1 MFRNIQAIQ
10 FRLWSVNIQAILF
23 SRTFGKLL
31 RNTIQK
37 NIFVLY
43 IMDNLVFEES
53 INTEVTSSE
62 FVDKQWLYVNDN
74 NNGSYSGQIVLDT
87 TSLSNSGSYIN
98 WSEAFIALPL
108 VLQAEGSATAITA
121 SNSLD
126 YLMGMKNGFWQILH
140 SMSVEFNNG
149 SIIQQTPFLNV
160 FCSFKNLTSWSQN
173 DIQNWGAIC
182 GFCPDTSRS
191 WLYNNNSTAN
201 SLLNFENTSGQGFC
215 NNRTCPYVTL
225 SAYGYWTGSLV
236 TATATAVTAITT
248 LTGQLQVG
256 MMISGPSVSAGTYIT
271 AIVYAAGVP
280 STATLSAATTGAT
293 TNVMPMVGI
302 SQILPY
308 NPDAPCGDDS
318 DNLRQNY
325 NAGLQQRIA
334 WLNFSLSN
342 LGSAVTP
349 TLANS
354 LTSNQSSLLAGSS
367 GTATTSVASNSALN
381 QIFQSYIQKASTT
394 RSIIFDAVIRLK
406 DIADFYQ
413 KCPLLKGSTMRI
425 YLNTNQVYF
434 TIGACAGEVAGTV
447 STTALSAGASTSQ
460 TNTDSIALTSTPVI
474 LGGGGTNPVM
484 VSSMDIGQGA
494 YNLVPLAQTLP
505 AAPESVKIGLSIVRT
520 QFLSGQFT
528 TSVSAPVTS
537 VRLYAPAYTMSP
549 IAEQRYLSL
558 TPTKK
563 IVYNDLFQYS
573 FTGVASGQTF
583 SFLVT
588 NGIPNIR
595 GILVI
600 PLLPKA
606 SNGVASTYPTTTPLA
621 GVTTSTL
628 LSPFSTTGGTPDPI
642 SLTNFQIQISG
653 KNLFINNL
661 QYDYETFYEQLVSSN
676 QLNGS
681 LTTSLSSGLIGFAE
695 FENLYRYYYGN
706 AGRSIPSEDGV
717 AKAVQVSG
725 VNNSPNTIDFMV
737 FIEFERQIVVDVR
750 TGARVQ

>member
-1 MFRNIQAIQ
+1 
-10 FRLWSVNIQAILF
+10 
-23 SRTFGKLL
+23 
-31 RNTIQK
+31 
-37 NIFVLY
+37 
-43 IMDNLVFEES
+43 MDNLVFEES
-53 INTEVTSSE
+53 INTEVSSSE

-98 WSEAFIALPL
+98 WSEAFIAIPL

-121 SNSLD
+121 TNSLD
-126 YLMGMKNGFWQILH
+126 YMMGMKNGFWQILH

-160 FCSFKNLTSWSQN
+160 FATFKNLTSWSQN
-173 DIQNWGAIC
+173 DIQNWGAVC
-182 GFCPDTSRS
+182 GFCPDTARS
-191 WLYNNNSTAN
+191 WLYNNNSHTPA
-201 SLLNFENTSGQGFC
+201 SLLNFMNTSGQGFC
-215 NNRTCPYVTL
+215 NNRTAPYVFI
-225 SAYGYWTGSLV
+225 SSYGYWSGNV
-236 TATATAVTAITT
+236 VITATTTTIASITT
-248 LTGQLQVG
+248 TAGTIQVG
-256 MMISGPSVSAGTYIT
+256 MMLVGTGIAAGTYVATLTYTSGVPTGGTISVS
-271 AIVYAAGVP
+271 IAAGIANTIPVIGFN
-280 STATLSAATTGAT
+280 SLLSVNIDTT
-293 TNVMPMVGI
+293 
-302 SQILPY
+302 S
-308 NPDAPCGDDS
+308 GDDS
-318 DNLRQNY
+318 DNIRQLY
-325 NAGLQQRIA
+325 NAGLTQRIA
-334 WLNFSLSN
+334 WLNFSLNN
-342 LGSAVTP
+342 LGSNVQPSLT
-349 TLANS
+349 NS
-354 LTSNQSSLLAGSS
+354 LTANQPSLLAGSA
-367 GTATTSVASNSALN
+367 GTATTATTTSSGLN
-381 QIFQSYIQKASTT
+381 NIFQSYVQKASTT
-394 RSIIFDAVIRLK
+394 RSIVFDAVIRLK
-406 DIADFYQ
+406 DIADFFQ

-434 TIGACAGEVAGTV
+434 TIGACASVVAGVV
-447 STTALSAGASTSQ
+447 STTAAAAGASISQ
-460 TNTDSIALTSTPVI
+460 TNTGCIALTSAPII

-484 VSSMDIGQGA
+484 VASMDIGQGA
-494 YNLVPLAQTLP
+494 YNLVPTANTLP
-505 AAPESVKIGLSIVRT
+505 AAPESVKIALSIVRT
-520 QFLSGQFT
+520 QFRSSQIT
-528 TSVSAPVTS
+528 TEVAAPITS

-573 FTGVASGQTF
+573 FTNVSSGSTF

-606 SNGVASTYPTTTPLA
+606 SNGTNSTYATTTALA
-621 GVTTSTL
+621 GTTTSTL

-681 LTTSLSSGLIGFAE
+681 LTTSLSSGLIGLTE
-695 FENLYRYYYGN
+695 FQNLYRYYYGN
-706 AGRSIPSEDGV
+706 ASRSIPSEDGV

-725 VNNSPNTIDFMV
+725 TNNSPQAIDFMV

-750 TGARVQ
+750 TGARVM

>member
-1 MFRNIQAIQ
+1 
-10 FRLWSVNIQAILF
+10 
-23 SRTFGKLL
+23 
-31 RNTIQK
+31 
-37 NIFVLY
+37 
-43 IMDNLVFEES
+43 MDNLVFEES
-53 INTEVTSSE
+53 INTEVSSSE

-98 WSEAFIALPL
+98 WSEAFIAMPL

-121 SNSLD
+121 TNNLD
-126 YLMGMKNGFWQILH
+126 YLMGLKNGFWQILH

-160 FCSFKNLTSWSQN
+160 FASFKNLTSWSQN
-173 DIQNWGAIC
+173 DVSNWGAIC
-182 GFCPDTSRS
+182 GFCPDSCRS

-201 SLLNFENTSGQGFC
+201 SLLNFMNTSGQGVC
-215 NNRTCPYVTL
+215 NNRVAPYI
-225 SAYGYWTGSLV
+225 SISSYGYWTGTIQQAAAG
-236 TATATAVTAITT
+236 TAGTTITT
-248 LTGQLQVG
+248 LTGQFAVG
-256 MMISGPSVSAGTYIT
+256 MYLYGAGIALGTIVTAITYTAGAVSAF
-271 AIVYAAGVP
+271 
-280 STATLSAATTGAT
+280 TLSQATTVQM
-293 TNVMPMVGI
+293 TNVLPVLGI
-302 SQILPY
+302 TQLLSVNVDSL
-308 NPDAPCGDDS
+308 ASDDS
-318 DNLRQNY
+318 DNIRQNY
-325 NAGLQQRIA
+325 NLGLQQRMS
-334 WLNFSLSN
+334 WLNFSLNN
-342 LGSAVTP
+342 LGSAVVP

-354 LTSNQSSLLAGSS
+354 LTNNQPSLLAGSS
-367 GTATTSVASNSALN
+367 GTATTSTASSSALN
-381 QIFQSYIQKASTT
+381 QIFQSYVQKASTT
-394 RSIIFDAVIRLK
+394 RSIVFDAVIRLK

-434 TIGACAGEVAGTV
+434 TIGACAGVVAGAYSV
-447 STTALSAGASTSQ
+447 TAGTAGSSTSQ
-460 TNTDSIALTSTPVI
+460 TNTGCIALTSTPII

-494 YNLVPLAQTLP
+494 NALVPLTSTLP
-505 AAPESVKIGLSIVRT
+505 AAPESVKVGLSIVRT

-528 TSVSAPVTS
+528 ASVSAPVTS

-606 SNGVASTYPTTTPLA
+606 SNGVASTYPTTTALA
-621 GVTTSTL
+621 GTTTSSL

-661 QYDYETFYEQLVSSN
+661 QYDYETFYEQLISSN

-681 LTTSLSSGLIGFAE
+681 LTTSLSSGLIGFTE

-706 AGRSIPSEDGV
+706 AGRSVPSEDGV

-725 VNNSPNTIDFMV
+725 VNNSPQTIDFMV

>member
-1 MFRNIQAIQ
+1 
-10 FRLWSVNIQAILF
+10 
-23 SRTFGKLL
+23 
-31 RNTIQK
+31 
-37 NIFVLY
+37 
-43 IMDNLVFEES
+43 MDNLVFEES
-53 INTEVTSSE
+53 INTEVSSSE

-87 TSLSNSGSYIN
+87 TALSNSGSYIN
-98 WSEAFIALPL
+98 WSEAFLAIPL
-108 VLQAEGSATAITA
+108 VLQAEGSANAISAT
-121 SNSLD
+121 NSLD
-126 YLMGMKNGFWQILH
+126 YLMGMKSGFWQILH

-160 FCSFKNLTSWSQN
+160 FCSFKNLTSWSHN
-173 DIQNWGAIC
+173 DIQNWGAVC
-182 GFCPDTSRS
+182 GFCPDTARS
-191 WLYNNNSTAN
+191 WLYNNNSTAA
-201 SLLNFENTSGQGFC
+201 SVLNFMNTSGQGFC
-215 NNRTCPYVTL
+215 NNRTSPYTTISSL
-225 SAYGYWTGSLV
+225 GTFTGSFV
-236 TATATAVTAITT
+236 AGSGGTSITAITT
-248 LTGQLQVG
+248 LTGTLQVG
-256 MMISGPSVSAGTYIT
+256 MSVFGQGLAAGSSIT
-271 AIVYAAGVP
+271 AITYTGGVP
-280 STATLSAATTGAT
+280 SAATLSINTTAAV
-293 TNVMPMVGI
+293 TNVMPITGVMPLVNI
-302 SQILPY
+302 HDTPSS
-308 NPDAPCGDDS
+308 DDS
-318 DNLRQNY
+318 DFLRQLH
-325 NAGLQQRIA
+325 NAGFKQRME
-334 WLNFSLSN
+334 WLNYSLSN

-354 LTSNQSSLLAGSS
+354 LTSNQVSLLAGSS
-367 GTATTSVASNSALN
+367 GTATTSVAASSAYN
-381 QIFQSYIQKASTT
+381 QIFQSYVQKASTT
-394 RSIIFDAVIRLK
+394 RSIVFDAVIRLK
-406 DIADFYQ
+406 DVADFFQ

-434 TIGACAGEVAGTV
+434 TIGAVSPVFAGTV
-447 STTALSAGASTSQ
+447 STTGGSAGANFTQ
-460 TNTDSIALTSTPVI
+460 TNTGCIALTSTPVI

-484 VSSMDIGQGA
+484 VASMDLGQGA
-494 YNLVPLAQTLP
+494 SNLVPIKNELP
-505 AAPESVKIGLSIVRT
+505 SAPESVKIGLSIVRT

-528 TSVSAPVTS
+528 ASVSAPVTS

-606 SNGVASTYPTTTPLA
+606 SNGVASTYATTPTALAGTTT
-621 GVTTSTL
+621 SSL

-695 FENLYRYYYGN
+695 FESLYRYYYGN
-706 AGRSIPSEDGV
+706 ASRSIPSEDGV

-725 VNNSPNTIDFMV
+725 VNNSPQTIDFMV

>member
-1 MFRNIQAIQ
+1 
-10 FRLWSVNIQAILF
+10 
-23 SRTFGKLL
+23 
-31 RNTIQK
+31 
-37 NIFVLY
+37 
-43 IMDNLVFEES
+43 
-53 INTEVTSSE
+53 
-62 FVDKQWLYVNDN
+62 
-74 NNGSYSGQIVLDT
+74 
-87 TSLSNSGSYIN
+87 
-98 WSEAFIALPL
+98 
-108 VLQAEGSATAITA
+108 
-121 SNSLD
+121 
-126 YLMGMKNGFWQILH
+126 
-140 SMSVEFNNG
+140 
-149 SIIQQTPFLNV
+149 
-160 FCSFKNLTSWSQN
+160 
-173 DIQNWGAIC
+173 
-182 GFCPDTSRS
+182 
-191 WLYNNNSTAN
+191 
-201 SLLNFENTSGQGFC
+201 
-215 NNRTCPYVTL
+215 
-225 SAYGYWTGSLV
+225 
-236 TATATAVTAITT
+236 
-248 LTGQLQVG
+248 
-256 MMISGPSVSAGTYIT
+256 
-271 AIVYAAGVP
+271 
-280 STATLSAATTGAT
+280 
-293 TNVMPMVGI
+293 
-302 SQILPY
+302 
-308 NPDAPCGDDS
+308 
-318 DNLRQNY
+318 
-325 NAGLQQRIA
+325 
-334 WLNFSLSN
+334 

-354 LTSNQSSLLAGSS
+354 LTSNQVSLLAGSS
-367 GTATTSVASNSALN
+367 GTATTSVASSSGFN
-381 QIFQSYIQKASTT
+381 QIFMSYVQKASTT
-394 RSIIFDAVIRLK
+394 RSIVFDAVIRLK

-434 TIGACAGEVAGTV
+434 TIGVVAPVVAGTY
-447 STTALSAGASTSQ
+447 STGGSTLGQSQ
-460 TNTDSIALTSTPVI
+460 TGCIALTSTPVI

-484 VSSMDIGQGA
+484 VSSMDLGQGA
-494 YNLVPLAQTLP
+494 YNLVPVANTTP
-505 AAPESVKIGLSIVRT
+505 SAPESVKIGLSIVRT

-600 PLLPKA
+600 PLLPKS
-606 SNGVASTYPTTTPLA
+606 SNGVASTYASTTPLA
-621 GVTTSTL
+621 GTTTSTL
-628 LSPFSTTGGTPDPI
+628 LSPFASTGGTPDPV
-642 SLTNFQIQISG
+642 SLSNFQIQISG

-681 LTTSLSSGLIGFAE
+681 LTTSLSSGLIGFSE
-695 FENLYRYYYGN
+695 FESLYRYYYGN

-725 VNNSPNTIDFMV
+725 INNSPQSIDFMV

>member
-1 MFRNIQAIQ
+1 
-10 FRLWSVNIQAILF
+10 
-23 SRTFGKLL
+23 
-31 RNTIQK
+31 
-37 NIFVLY
+37 
-43 IMDNLVFEES
+43 MDNLVFEES
-53 INTEVTSSE
+53 INTEVSSSE

-98 WSEAFIALPL
+98 WSEAFIAMPL

-126 YLMGMKNGFWQILH
+126 YLMGMKNGYWQILH

-173 DIQNWGAIC
+173 DIQNWGAVC
-182 GFCPDTSRS
+182 GFCPDTARS

-201 SLLNFENTSGQGFC
+201 SLLNFMNTSGQGFC
-215 NNRTCPYVTL
+215 NNRVAPYV
-225 SAYGYWTGSLV
+225 SIASYGYWSGSFV
-236 TATATAVTAITT
+236 CASGASAVTAITT
-248 LTGQLQVG
+248 SSGQLSVG
-256 MMISGPSVSAGTYIT
+256 MMVVGAGITAGTYVS
-271 AIVYAAGVP
+271 AIVYVAGAP
-280 STATLSAATTGAT
+280 STATLSAVTTGAL
-293 TNVMPMVGI
+293 TNT
-302 SQILPY
+302 LPLTGL
-308 NPDAPCGDDS
+308 NPLLPVNVDTLAGDDS
-318 DNLRQNY
+318 DNLRQLY

-334 WLNFSLSN
+334 WLNYSLSN

-354 LTSNQSSLLAGSS
+354 LTSNQVALLAGSS
-367 GTATTSVASNSALN
+367 GTATTSVASSSAYN
-381 QIFQSYIQKASTT
+381 QIFQSYVQKASTT
-394 RSIIFDAVIRLK
+394 RSIVFDAVIRLK

-434 TIGACAGEVAGTV
+434 TIGAVAPVVAGSV
-447 STTALSAGASTSQ
+447 STTAGSAGSTLAQ
-460 TNTDSIALTSTPVI
+460 TQTGCIALTSTPVI

-484 VSSMDIGQGA
+484 VSSVDIGQGA
-494 YNLVPLAQTLP
+494 SLLVPVANTTP
-505 AAPESVKIGLSIVRT
+505 SAPESVKIGLSIVRT

-528 TSVSAPVTS
+528 SSVSAPVTS

-606 SNGVASTYPTTTPLA
+606 SNGVASTYASTTPLA
-621 GVTTSTL
+621 GTTTSTL
-628 LSPFSTTGGTPDPI
+628 LSPFATTGGTPDPI

-695 FENLYRYYYGN
+695 FESLYRYYYGN

-725 VNNSPNTIDFMV
+725 VNNSPQTIDFMV

>member
-1 MFRNIQAIQ
+1 
-10 FRLWSVNIQAILF
+10 
-23 SRTFGKLL
+23 
-31 RNTIQK
+31 
-37 NIFVLY
+37 
-43 IMDNLVFEES
+43 MDNLVFEES
-53 INTEVTSSE
+53 VNTEVSSSE

-98 WSEAFIALPL
+98 WSEAFIAMPL

-126 YLMGMKNGFWQILH
+126 YMMGMKNGFWNILH

-173 DIQNWGAIC
+173 DILNWGAVC
-182 GFCPDTSRS
+182 GFCPDTARS

-201 SLLNFENTSGQGFC
+201 SLLNFMNTSGQGFC
-215 NNRTCPYVTL
+215 NNRVAPYVSVVNYGNWSGTL
-225 SAYGYWTGSLV
+225 T
-236 TATATAVTAITT
+236 TATATAVTAIGTT
-248 LTGQLQVG
+248 AGILEVG
-256 MMISGPSVSAGTYIT
+256 MNIQGLNVPVGCFIT
-271 AIVYAAGVP
+271 AIVYVAGVP
-280 STATLSAATTGAT
+280 STATLSIATTGAT
-293 TNVMPMVGI
+293 TATTAMIGI
-302 SQILPY
+302 
-308 NPDAPCGDDS
+308 APALSFQVDTLAGDDS
-318 DNLRQNY
+318 DNIRQLF
-325 NAGLQQRIA
+325 NAGLQQRIS
-334 WLNFSLSN
+334 WLNYSLSN
-342 LGSAVTP
+342 LGSAVVP

-354 LTSNQSSLLAGSS
+354 LTSNQVSLLAGSS
-367 GTATTSVASNSALN
+367 GTATTSVLTSSGYN
-381 QIFQSYIQKASTT
+381 QIFQSYVQKASTT
-394 RSIIFDAVIRLK
+394 RSIVFDAVIRLK

-434 TIGACAGEVAGTV
+434 TIGACAPVVAGAY
-447 STTALSAGASTSQ
+447 STAGQTLTQ
-460 TNTDSIALTSTPVI
+460 TNTGCVALTSTPVI

-484 VSSMDIGQGA
+484 VSSMDIGQGGS
-494 YNLVPLAQTLP
+494 NLVPIANTLP

-573 FTGVASGQTF
+573 FTGVSSGGTF

-606 SNGVASTYPTTTPLA
+606 SNGVASTYATTTPLA
-621 GVTTSTL
+621 GTTTSSL

-642 SLTNFQIQISG
+642 SLSNFQIQISG

-681 LTTSLSSGLIGFAE
+681 LTTSLSSGLIGFSE
-695 FENLYRYYYGN
+695 FESLYRYYYGN

-725 VNNSPNTIDFMV
+725 INNSPNTIDFMV

>member
-1 MFRNIQAIQ
+1 M
-10 FRLWSVNIQAILF
+10 
-23 SRTFGKLL
+23 
-31 RNTIQK
+31 
-37 NIFVLY
+37 
-43 IMDNLVFEES
+43 
-53 INTEVTSSE
+53 
-62 FVDKQWLYVNDN
+62 
-74 NNGSYSGQIVLDT
+74 
-87 TSLSNSGSYIN
+87 
-98 WSEAFIALPL
+98 
-108 VLQAEGSATAITA
+108 
-121 SNSLD
+121 
-126 YLMGMKNGFWQILH
+126 
-140 SMSVEFNNG
+140 
-149 SIIQQTPFLNV
+149 
-160 FCSFKNLTSWSQN
+160 
-173 DIQNWGAIC
+173 
-182 GFCPDTSRS
+182 
-191 WLYNNNSTAN
+191 
-201 SLLNFENTSGQGFC
+201 NTSGQGFC
-215 NNRTCPYVTL
+215 NNRTAPYV
-225 SAYGYWTGSLV
+225 SISSYGYWTGTFAASSS
-236 TATATAVTAITT
+236 ATMTTITT
-248 LTGQLQVG
+248 LTGQLSVG
-256 MMISGPSVSAGTYIT
+256 MMIFGQFVTAGTYVSALT
-271 AIVYAAGVP
+271 YTAGVP
-280 STATLSAATTGAT
+280 TGGTLSAATTGAAAIT
-293 TNVMPMVGI
+293 IPYTGINPLLPVNVDT
-302 SQILPY
+302 SS
-308 NPDAPCGDDS
+308 GDDS
-318 DNLRQNY
+318 DYLRQLH
-325 NAGLQQRIA
+325 NAGLKQRME

-354 LTSNQSSLLAGSS
+354 LTSNQSSLLAGAS
-367 GTATTSVASNSALN
+367 GTGTNSTASSSALN
-381 QIFQSYIQKASTT
+381 QIFQSYVQKASTT
-394 RSIIFDAVIRLK
+394 RSIVFDAVIRLK
-406 DIADFYQ
+406 DIADFFQ

-434 TIGACAGEVAGTV
+434 TVGACAGVVAGAV
-447 STTALSAGASTSQ
+447 SVSSGVAGSTLAQS
-460 TNTDSIALTSTPVI
+460 NTGCIALTSTPII

-484 VSSMDIGQGA
+484 VASMDLGQGSA
-494 YNLVPLAQTLP
+494 NLVPIANTLP
-505 AAPESVKIGLSIVRT
+505 SAPESVKIGLSIVRT

-558 TPTKK
+558 TPSKK

-573 FTGVASGQTF
+573 FTGVASGGTF

-606 SNGVASTYPTTTPLA
+606 SNGVASTYATSTPIV
-621 GVTTSTL
+621 GTTTSTL
-628 LSPFSTTGGTPDPI
+628 LSPFATTGGTPDPI
-642 SLTNFQIQISG
+642 SLSNFQIQISG

-681 LTTSLSSGLIGFAE
+681 LTTSLSSGLIGFSE

-725 VNNSPNTIDFMV
+725 INNSPQTIDFMV

>member
-1 MFRNIQAIQ
+1 
-10 FRLWSVNIQAILF
+10 
-23 SRTFGKLL
+23 
-31 RNTIQK
+31 
-37 NIFVLY
+37 
-43 IMDNLVFEES
+43 MDNLVFEES
-53 INTEVTSSE
+53 INTEVSSSE

-98 WSEAFIALPL
+98 WSEAFIAMPL

-173 DIQNWGAIC
+173 DIQNWGAVC
-182 GFCPDTSRS
+182 GFCPDTARS

-201 SLLNFENTSGQGFC
+201 SLLNFMNTSGQGFC
-215 NNRTCPYVTL
+215 NNRVAPYV
-225 SAYGYWTGSLV
+225 SVSSYGYWSGSLV
-236 TATATAVTAITT
+236 CASGASAVTAITT
-248 LTGQLQVG
+248 SAGQLSVG
-256 MMISGPSVSAGTYIT
+256 MMVVGTGITAGTYIS
-271 AIVYAAGVP
+271 AIVYVSGSP
-280 STATLSAATTGAT
+280 STATLSAVTTGAL
-293 TNVMPMVGI
+293 TNVIPITG
-302 SQILPY
+302 L
-308 NPDAPCGDDS
+308 NPLLQVNIDTPAGDDS
-318 DNLRQNY
+318 DNLRQLY
-325 NAGLQQRIA
+325 NAGLAQRIA
-334 WLNFSLSN
+334 WLNYSLSN

-354 LTSNQSSLLAGSS
+354 LTSNQVSLLAGSS
-367 GTATTSVASNSALN
+367 GTATTSVASSSAYN
-381 QIFQSYIQKASTT
+381 QIFQSYVQKASTT
-394 RSIIFDAVIRLK
+394 RSIVFDAVIRLK

-434 TIGACAGEVAGTV
+434 TIGAVAPVVAGSV
-447 STTALSAGASTSQ
+447 STTAGSAGASLAQSQ
-460 TNTDSIALTSTPVI
+460 TGCIALTSTPVI

-484 VSSMDIGQGA
+484 VSSVDIGQGA
-494 YNLVPLAQTLP
+494 SQLVPIANTTP

-528 TSVSAPVTS
+528 SSVSAPVTS

-606 SNGVASTYPTTTPLA
+606 SNGVASTYASTTPLA
-621 GVTTSTL
+621 GTTTSTL
-628 LSPFSTTGGTPDPI
+628 LSPFATTGGTPDPI

-695 FENLYRYYYGN
+695 FESLYRYYYGN

-725 VNNSPNTIDFMV
+725 VNNSPQTIDFMV

>member
-1 MFRNIQAIQ
+1 
-10 FRLWSVNIQAILF
+10 
-23 SRTFGKLL
+23 
-31 RNTIQK
+31 
-37 NIFVLY
+37 
-43 IMDNLVFEES
+43 MDNLVFEES
-53 INTEVTSSE
+53 INTEVSSSE

-87 TSLSNSGSYIN
+87 TSLANSGSYIN
-98 WSEAFIALPL
+98 WSEAFIAMPL

-121 SNSLD
+121 TNSLD
-126 YLMGMKNGFWQILH
+126 YLMGLKNGFWQILH

-173 DIQNWGAIC
+173 DITNWGAIC
-182 GFCPDTSRS
+182 GFCPDTARS

-201 SLLNFENTSGQGFC
+201 SLLNFMNTSGQGLC
-215 NNRTCPYVTL
+215 NNRVVPYTQIA
-225 SAYGYWTGSLV
+225 SYGYWTGSLV
-236 TATATAVTAITT
+236 TATSTAVTAITT

-256 MMISGPSVSAGTYIT
+256 MFISGLNVPVGTYVS
-271 AIVYAAGVP
+271 AIVYSAGVP
-280 STATLSAATTGAT
+280 STATLSVATTGAT
-293 TNVMPMVGI
+293 TNAQPMTGI
-302 SQILPY
+302 SQLVQVQ
-308 NPDAPCGDDS
+308 DSLATEDS
-318 DNLRQNY
+318 DNIRQLYNDGLR
-325 NAGLQQRIA
+325 QRIA

-342 LGSAVTP
+342 LGSAVVP

-354 LTSNQSSLLAGSS
+354 LTANQPSLLAGAS
-367 GTATTSVASNSALN
+367 GTATTSTASSSALN

-394 RSIIFDAVIRLK
+394 RSIVFDAVIRLK
-406 DIADFYQ
+406 DVADFFQ

-434 TIGACAGEVAGTV
+434 TAGFCAGVFSGAV
-447 STTALSAGASTSQ
+447 STTAGSAGASSSQ
-460 TNTDSIALTSTPVI
+460 TNTGCVALTSAPII
-474 LGGGGTNPVM
+474 LGGGGTNPII

-494 YNLVPLAQTLP
+494 YSLVPLAQTLP
-505 AAPESVKIGLSIVRT
+505 SAPESVKFGLSIVRT
-520 QFLSGQFT
+520 QFTSGQFT
-528 TSVSAPVTS
+528 SVVSAPVTS

-595 GILVI
+595 GVLVV

-606 SNGVASTYPTTTPLA
+606 SNGVASTYPTTTALA
-621 GVTTSTL
+621 GTTASSL

-661 QYDYETFYEQLVSSN
+661 QYDYETFYEQVVSSN

-706 AGRSIPSEDGV
+706 ASRSIPSEDGV

-725 VNNSPNTIDFMV
+725 VNNSPQTIDFMV

>member
-1 MFRNIQAIQ
+1 
-10 FRLWSVNIQAILF
+10 
-23 SRTFGKLL
+23 
-31 RNTIQK
+31 
-37 NIFVLY
+37 
-43 IMDNLVFEES
+43 MDNLVFEES
-53 INTEVTSSE
+53 INTEVSSSE

-98 WSEAFIALPL
+98 WSEAFIAMPL
-108 VLQAEGSATAITA
+108 VLQAEGSATAFATG
-121 SNSLD
+121 NSLD
-126 YLMGMKNGFWQILH
+126 YLMGLKNGFWQILH

-160 FCSFKNLTSWSQN
+160 FCSFKNLTSWSLN
-173 DIQNWGAIC
+173 DVVNWGAVC
-182 GFCPDTSRS
+182 GFSPDSPRS

-201 SLLNFENTSGQGFC
+201 SLLNFMNTSGQGFC
-215 NNRTCPYVTL
+215 NNRTSPYTKI
-225 SAYGYWTGSLV
+225 SSYGYWTGSLV
-236 TATATAVTAITT
+236 TASSTAVTAITT

-256 MMISGPSVSAGTYIT
+256 MFIQGLSVPVGSYIT

-280 STATLSAATTGAT
+280 STATLSVATTAST
-293 TNVMPMVGI
+293 ANTAPMSGF
-302 SQILPY
+302 SQLIQVHDTPTSE
-308 NPDAPCGDDS
+308 DS
-318 DNLRQNY
+318 DNIRQLY
-325 NAGLQQRIA
+325 NAGLKQRIE
-334 WLNFSLSN
+334 WLNFSLNN
-342 LGSAVTP
+342 LGSATVP
-349 TLANS
+349 TLTNS
-354 LTSNQSSLLAGSS
+354 LTSNQPSLLAGSS
-367 GTATTSVASNSALN
+367 GTADTSLATSSALN
-381 QIFQSYIQKASTT
+381 QIFQSYVQKTATT
-394 RSIIFDAVIRLK
+394 RTIVFDAVIRLK
-406 DIADFYQ
+406 DIADFFQ

-434 TIGACAGEVAGTV
+434 TVSAASPLINGTV
-447 STTALSAGASTSQ
+447 STVAGVAGASTSQ
-460 TNTDSIALTSTPVI
+460 SQTGCLALTSTPII

-484 VSSMDIGQGA
+484 VSSVDLGQGA
-494 YNLVPLAQTLP
+494 AGLVPPSAVTP
-505 AAPESVKIGLSIVRT
+505 AAAESVKIGLSIVRT
-520 QFLSGQFT
+520 QFTSGQFT
-528 TSVSAPVTS
+528 STVAAPVTS

-573 FTGVASGQTF
+573 FTGVTSGQTF

-600 PLLPKA
+600 PLLPKG
-606 SNGVASTYPTTTPLA
+606 SNGVASTYATTAPIA
-621 GVTTSTL
+621 GTTVASL

-642 SLTNFQIQISG
+642 SISNFQIQISG

-681 LTTSLSSGLIGFAE
+681 LTTSLSSGLIGFTE

-706 AGRSIPSEDGV
+706 ASRSIPSEDGV

-725 VNNSPNTIDFMV
+725 VNNSPQTIDFMV
-737 FIEFERQIVVDVR
+737 FIEFERQVVVDVR

>member
-1 MFRNIQAIQ
+1 
-10 FRLWSVNIQAILF
+10 
-23 SRTFGKLL
+23 
-31 RNTIQK
+31 
-37 NIFVLY
+37 
-43 IMDNLVFEES
+43 MDNLVFEES
-53 INTEVTSSE
+53 INTEVSSSE

-98 WSEAFIALPL
+98 WSEAFIAIPL

-121 SNSLD
+121 TNSLD

-173 DIQNWGAIC
+173 DITNWGAVC
-182 GFCPDTSRS
+182 GFCPDTPRS
-191 WLYNNNSTAN
+191 WLYNNNSTSA
-201 SLLNFENTSGQGFC
+201 SLLNFMNTSGQGFC
-215 NNRTCPYVTL
+215 NNRTAPYVTI
-225 SAYGYWTGSLV
+225 SSYGYWTGAF
-236 TATATAVTAITT
+236 TANSASTAVTAVTT
-248 LTGQLQVG
+248 LTGQLAVG
-256 MMISGPSVSAGTYIT
+256 QMIFGAGVGSGSYIT
-271 AIVYAAGVP
+271 AIAYSATTGLIA
-280 STATLSAATTGAT
+280 SATLSSNTSVALTLSI
-293 TNVMPMVGI
+293 PLVGI
-302 SQILPY
+302 SQISPV
-308 NPDAPCGDDS
+308 NIDTSNGDDS
-318 DNLRQNY
+318 DNIRQNY
-325 NAGLQQRIA
+325 NAGLTQRMA

-349 TLANS
+349 ALTNS
-354 LTSNQSSLLAGSS
+354 LTCNQPSLLAGSAGTGTTS
-367 GTATTSVASNSALN
+367 TATSSALN
-381 QIFQSYIQKASTT
+381 QIFQSYVQKASTT
-394 RSIIFDAVIRLK
+394 RSIVFDAVIRLK

-425 YLNTNQVYF
+425 YLNTNQVFF
-434 TIGACAGEVAGTV
+434 TIGACAGSFAGAV
-447 STTALSAGASTSQ
+447 STTAGTAGAVGSGAGATTLQST
-460 TNTDSIALTSTPVI
+460 TGCIALTSTPTI

-484 VSSMDIGQGA
+484 VSSMDLGQGA
-494 YNLVPLAQTLP
+494 YNLVPTLQVTSI
-505 AAPESVKIGLSIVRT
+505 APESVKIGLSIVRT
-520 QFLSGQFT
+520 QFGGASGSSQFT

-573 FTGVASGQTF
+573 FTGVTSGQTF

-606 SNGVASTYPTTTPLA
+606 SNGVASTYASTGTALVGT
-621 GVTTSTL
+621 TTSTL
-628 LSPFSTTGGTPDPI
+628 LSPFATTGGTPDPV

-681 LTTSLSSGLIGFAE
+681 LTTSLSSGLIGFTE

-725 VNNSPNTIDFMV
+725 VNNSPQTIDFMV

>member
-1 MFRNIQAIQ
+1 
-10 FRLWSVNIQAILF
+10 
-23 SRTFGKLL
+23 
-31 RNTIQK
+31 
-37 NIFVLY
+37 
-43 IMDNLVFEES
+43 MDNLVFEES
-53 INTEVTSSE
+53 INTEVSSSE

-98 WSEAFIALPL
+98 WSEAFIAMPL

-121 SNSLD
+121 TNNLD
-126 YLMGMKNGFWQILH
+126 YLMGLKNGYWQILH

-182 GFCPDTSRS
+182 GFCPDTARS

-201 SLLNFENTSGQGFC
+201 SLLNFMNTSGQGYC
-215 NNRTCPYVTL
+215 NNRVSPYINIAT
-225 SAYGYWTGSLV
+225 YGYWTGSLV
-236 TATATAVTAITT
+236 VASAATAVTAITT
-248 LTGQLQVG
+248 LTGQLSVG
-256 MMISGPSVSAGTYIT
+256 MMVVGPGITAGTYIT

-280 STATLSAATTGAT
+280 STATLSAATTAAVANT
-293 TNVMPMVGI
+293 TPITGI
-302 SQILPY
+302 NALIQVNI
-308 NPDAPCGDDS
+308 DAQASDDS
-318 DNLRQNY
+318 DNIRQLY
-325 NAGLQQRIA
+325 NAGLAQRIS
-334 WLNFSLSN
+334 WLNFSLNN
-342 LGSAVTP
+342 LGSAVVP
-349 TLANS
+349 TLTNS
-354 LTSNQSSLLAGSS
+354 LTSNQPSLLAGSS
-367 GTATTSVASNSALN
+367 GTATTSTASSSALN
-381 QIFQSYIQKASTT
+381 QIFQSYVQKASTT
-394 RSIIFDAVIRLK
+394 RSIVFDAVIRLK

-434 TIGACAGEVAGTV
+434 TIGACAGVVAGAV
-447 STTALSAGASTSQ
+447 STTAGSAGASISQ
-460 TNTDSIALTSTPVI
+460 TNTGCIALTSTPII

-494 YNLVPLAQTLP
+494 AALVPIANTLP

-528 TSVSAPVTS
+528 SSVSAPVTS

-606 SNGVASTYPTTTPLA
+606 SNGVASTYPTTVALA
-621 GVTTSTL
+621 GTTTSSL

-661 QYDYETFYEQLVSSN
+661 QYDYETFYEQLISSN

-681 LTTSLSSGLIGFAE
+681 LTTSLSSGLIGFGE
-695 FENLYRYYYGN
+695 FESLYRYYYGN

-725 VNNSPNTIDFMV
+725 VNNSPQTIDFMV

>member
-1 MFRNIQAIQ
+1 
-10 FRLWSVNIQAILF
+10 
-23 SRTFGKLL
+23 
-31 RNTIQK
+31 
-37 NIFVLY
+37 
-43 IMDNLVFEES
+43 MDNLVFEES
-53 INTEVTSSE
+53 INTEVSSSE

-98 WSEAFIALPL
+98 WSEAFIAMPL

-126 YLMGMKNGFWQILH
+126 YMMGMKNGFWQILH

-173 DIQNWGAIC
+173 DIQNWGAVC
-182 GFCPDTSRS
+182 GFCPDTARS

-201 SLLNFENTSGQGFC
+201 SLLNFMNTSGQGFC
-215 NNRTCPYVTL
+215 NNRVSPYT
-225 SAYGYWTGSLV
+225 SIATYGYWSGTLTTS
-236 TATATAVTAITT
+236 TATAVTAIATT
-248 LTGQLQVG
+248 AGTLQVG
-256 MMISGPSVSAGTYIT
+256 MNIQGLNVAVGTFIT
-271 AIVYAAGVP
+271 AIVYVAGVP
-280 STATLSAATTGAT
+280 STATLSIATTGAT
-293 TNVMPMVGI
+293 TATTAMIGI
-302 SQILPY
+302 
-308 NPDAPCGDDS
+308 APVLQVNIDTPAGDDS
-318 DNLRQNY
+318 DNIRQLY
-325 NAGLQQRIA
+325 NAGLAQRIA
-334 WLNFSLSN
+334 WLNYSLSN

-354 LTSNQSSLLAGSS
+354 LTSNQVSLLAGSS
-367 GTATTSVASNSALN
+367 GTATTSVASSSAYN
-381 QIFQSYIQKASTT
+381 QIFQSYVQKASTT
-394 RSIIFDAVIRLK
+394 RSIVFDAVIRLK

-434 TIGACAGEVAGTV
+434 TIGACAPVVAGSY
-447 STTALSAGASTSQ
+447 STAGQTLTQ
-460 TNTDSIALTSTPVI
+460 TNTGCIALTSTPVI

-484 VSSMDIGQGA
+484 VSSVDIGQGA
-494 YNLVPLAQTLP
+494 SSLVPIANTLP
-505 AAPESVKIGLSIVRT
+505 SAPESVKIGLSIVRT

-528 TSVSAPVTS
+528 SSVSAPVTS

-606 SNGVASTYPTTTPLA
+606 SNGVASTYATTTPLA
-621 GVTTSTL
+621 GTTTSSL
-628 LSPFSTTGGTPDPI
+628 LSPFATTGGTPDPI

-695 FENLYRYYYGN
+695 FESLYRYYYGN

-725 VNNSPNTIDFMV
+725 VNNSPQTIDFMV

>member
-1 MFRNIQAIQ
+1 
-10 FRLWSVNIQAILF
+10 
-23 SRTFGKLL
+23 
-31 RNTIQK
+31 
-37 NIFVLY
+37 
-43 IMDNLVFEES
+43 MDNLVFEES
-53 INTEVTSSE
+53 INTEVSSSE

-98 WSEAFIALPL
+98 WSEAFIAMPL

-173 DIQNWGAIC
+173 DIQNWGAVC
-182 GFCPDTSRS
+182 GFCPDTARS

-201 SLLNFENTSGQGFC
+201 SLLNFMNTSGQGYC
-215 NNRTCPYVTL
+215 NNRVAPYASIST
-225 SAYGYWTGSLV
+225 YGYWSGTLT
-236 TATATAVTAITT
+236 TATATAVTALTT
-248 LTGQLQVG
+248 TAGTLQVG
-256 MMISGPSVSAGTYIT
+256 MNIQGLNVPVGCFIT
-271 AIVYAAGVP
+271 AIVYVAGQP
-280 STATLSAATTGAT
+280 STATLSIATTGAT
-293 TNVMPMVGI
+293 TAATAMVGI
-302 SQILPY
+302 
-308 NPDAPCGDDS
+308 APVLQVNIDTPAGDDS
-318 DNLRQNY
+318 DNIRQLY
-325 NAGLQQRIA
+325 NAGLAQRIA
-334 WLNFSLSN
+334 WLNYSLSN
-342 LGSAVTP
+342 LGSAVVP

-354 LTSNQSSLLAGSS
+354 LTSNQVSLLAGSS
-367 GTATTSVASNSALN
+367 GTATTSVASSSAYN
-381 QIFQSYIQKASTT
+381 QIFQSYVQKASTT
-394 RSIIFDAVIRLK
+394 RSIVFDAVIRLK

-434 TIGACAGEVAGTV
+434 TIGACAPVVAGTY
-447 STTALSAGASTSQ
+447 STGGSTLTQ
-460 TNTDSIALTSTPVI
+460 TNTGCIALTSTPII

-494 YNLVPLAQTLP
+494 SNLVPIANTLP
-505 AAPESVKIGLSIVRT
+505 SAPESVKIGLSIVRT

-528 TSVSAPVTS
+528 ASVSAPVTS

-600 PLLPKA
+600 PLLPKS
-606 SNGVASTYPTTTPLA
+606 SNGVASTYATTTPLA
-621 GVTTSTL
+621 GTTTSTL

-695 FENLYRYYYGN
+695 FESLYRYYYGN

-725 VNNSPNTIDFMV
+725 VNNSPQTIDFMV

>member
-1 MFRNIQAIQ
+1 
-10 FRLWSVNIQAILF
+10 
-23 SRTFGKLL
+23 
-31 RNTIQK
+31 
-37 NIFVLY
+37 
-43 IMDNLVFEES
+43 MDNLVFEES
-53 INTEVTSSE
+53 INTEVSSSE

-87 TSLSNSGSYIN
+87 TALSNSGSYIN
-98 WSEAFIALPL
+98 WSEAFLAIPL

-126 YLMGMKNGFWQILH
+126 YLMGMKSGFWQILH

-173 DIQNWGAIC
+173 DIQNWGAVC
-182 GFCPDTSRS
+182 GFCPDTARS

-201 SLLNFENTSGQGFC
+201 SLLNFMNTSGQGFC
-215 NNRTCPYVTL
+215 NNRTCPYV
-225 SAYGYWTGSLV
+225 SMSSYGYWSGTFTAAS
-236 TATATAVTAITT
+236 TATASSITT
-248 LTGQLQVG
+248 TSGVLQLGMAIVG
-256 MMISGPSVSAGTYIT
+256 LFVPLGTRVSAIVTRDPTTGVPTEVTLSSATTGT
-271 AIVYAAGVP
+271 AAGVY
-280 STATLSAATTGAT
+280 T
-293 TNVMPMVGI
+293 GI
-302 SQILPY
+302 SPPLFS
-308 NPDAPCGDDS
+308 NADTTCGEDS
-318 DNLRQNY
+318 DYLRSLH
-325 NAGLQQRIA
+325 NAGLKQRIE
-334 WLNFSLSN
+334 WLNYSLSN

-354 LTSNQSSLLAGSS
+354 LTSNQVSLLAGSS
-367 GTATTSVASNSALN
+367 GTATTSVSASSAYN
-381 QIFQSYIQKASTT
+381 QIFQSYVQKAATT
-394 RSIIFDAVIRLK
+394 RSIVFDAVIRLK
-406 DIADFYQ
+406 DVADFFQ

-434 TIGACAGEVAGTV
+434 TIGACAGVVAGTY
-447 STTALSAGASTSQ
+447 STAGQTLTQ
-460 TNTDSIALTSTPVI
+460 TNTGCIALTSTPVI

-494 YNLVPLAQTLP
+494 YNLVPIANVLP
-505 AAPESVKIGLSIVRT
+505 SAPQSVKIGLSIVRT

-528 TSVSAPVTS
+528 TSVAAPVTS

-606 SNGVASTYPTTTPLA
+606 SNGVASTYATSTPLA
-621 GVTTSTL
+621 GTTTSSL

-695 FENLYRYYYGN
+695 FESLYRYYYGN
-706 AGRSIPSEDGV
+706 ASRSIPSEDGV

-725 VNNSPNTIDFMV
+725 VNNCPQTIDFMV

>member
-1 MFRNIQAIQ
+1 M
-10 FRLWSVNIQAILF
+10 
-23 SRTFGKLL
+23 
-31 RNTIQK
+31 
-37 NIFVLY
+37 
-43 IMDNLVFEES
+43 
-53 INTEVTSSE
+53 
-62 FVDKQWLYVNDN
+62 
-74 NNGSYSGQIVLDT
+74 
-87 TSLSNSGSYIN
+87 
-98 WSEAFIALPL
+98 
-108 VLQAEGSATAITA
+108 
-121 SNSLD
+121 
-126 YLMGMKNGFWQILH
+126 
-140 SMSVEFNNG
+140 
-149 SIIQQTPFLNV
+149 
-160 FCSFKNLTSWSQN
+160 
-173 DIQNWGAIC
+173 
-182 GFCPDTSRS
+182 
-191 WLYNNNSTAN
+191 
-201 SLLNFENTSGQGFC
+201 NTSGQGFC
-215 NNRTCPYVTL
+215 NNRVSPYT
-225 SAYGYWTGSLV
+225 SIATYGYWSGTLT
-236 TATATAVTAITT
+236 TATATAVTAIATT
-248 LTGQLQVG
+248 AGTLQVG
-256 MMISGPSVSAGTYIT
+256 MNIQGLNVPVGCFIT
-271 AIVYAAGVP
+271 AIVYVAGQP
-280 STATLSAATTGAT
+280 STATLSIATTGAT
-293 TNVMPMVGI
+293 TATTAMIGI
-302 SQILPY
+302 SPVLQVNIDTP
-308 NPDAPCGDDS
+308 AGDDS
-318 DNLRQNY
+318 DNIRQLY
-325 NAGLQQRIA
+325 NAGLAQRIA
-334 WLNFSLSN
+334 WLNYSLSN
-342 LGSAVTP
+342 LGSAVVP

-354 LTSNQSSLLAGSS
+354 LTSNQVSLLAGSS
-367 GTATTSVASNSALN
+367 GTATTSVASSSAYN
-381 QIFQSYIQKASTT
+381 QIFQSYVAKASTT
-394 RSIIFDAVIRLK
+394 RSIVFDAVIRLK

-434 TIGACAGEVAGTV
+434 TIGACAPVVAGAY
-447 STTALSAGASTSQ
+447 TTGGQTLTQ
-460 TNTDSIALTSTPVI
+460 TNTGCIALTSTPII

-484 VSSMDIGQGA
+484 VSSVDIGQGA
-494 YNLVPLAQTLP
+494 SSLVPIANTLP
-505 AAPESVKIGLSIVRT
+505 SAPESVKIGLSIVRT

-528 TSVSAPVTS
+528 ASVSAPVTS

-606 SNGVASTYPTTTPLA
+606 SNGVASTYATTTPLA
-621 GVTTSTL
+621 GTTTSSL
-628 LSPFSTTGGTPDPI
+628 LSPFATTGGTPDPI

-695 FENLYRYYYGN
+695 FESLYRYYYGN

-725 VNNSPNTIDFMV
+725 VNNSPQTIDFMV